1 MELLTQLLNAL
12 WAQDFE
18 TLANPSM
25 IGIQHDLKP
34 TYAKLKGGD
43 PAFGGSTLKIEVT
56 HTSFNK

>member
-1 MELLTQLLNAL
+1 
-12 WAQDFE
+12 
-18 TLANPSM
+18 M